1 MRTSFALL
9 EGSLD
14 EVEPWVEEML
24 AQTPTT
30 RARDNVSGALLQ
42 LFILRR
48 EQGRVSELEETIRK
62 AAVEFPWYP
71 MHRIALAILL
81 ATGGEHVEARQILG
95 DLSTNR
101 FGALHRDNF
110 WIPSLCLVAEL
121 AVELGEGSIAAMVY
135 ELLEP
140 YAGRN
145 AFTFAEGPL
154 GSVARY
160 LGLLADM
167 LGDPEAA
174 DQYLTAAESA
184 NRKMRARPWLAH
196 TLYDRAQLLIRRD
209 KPGDT
214 DLAASLLRECRTL
227 CAQVGLTALARKVE
241 APPVEAILPDTV
253 SAGSS
258 PIAIFRRQGEYFAI
272 SFEGRSFQIKDTKG
286 MRYLA
291 SLLAL
296 PGREIHV
303 LDMVAGVSGIHPTTR
318 GTAGFET
325 SSPAAGEDAG
335 PVLDRPAREAYAHRL
350 IDLEEEIAEAEAFGD
365 QGKAESGREEK
376 DFLVAELAAAVGLGG
391 RDRAAVSQSERA
403 RVNVTRAIRAAASK
417 IATHSPELGDHLLVT
432 IHTGT
437 FCVYRP
443 DPRSPISWQ
452 V

>member
-1 MRTSFALL
+1 
-9 EGSLD
+9 
-14 EVEPWVEEML
+14 ML

-48 EQGRVSELEETIRK
+48 EQGRLSELEDAIRR
-62 AAVEFPWYP
+62 AVVEFPWYP

-81 ATGGEHVEARQILG
+81 ATGGQHAEARQILG

-101 FGALHRDNF
+101 FAALHRDNF
-110 WIPSLCLVAEL
+110 WIPSLCLIAEL
-121 AVELGEGSIAAMVY
+121 AEELGERLIAAVLY

-160 LGLLADM
+160 LGLLAAM
-167 LGDPEAA
+167 LDDPEAA
-174 DQYLTAAESA
+174 DRHLDAAESA
-184 NRKMRARPWLAH
+184 NRKMGARPWLAH

-209 KPGDT
+209 GPGDP
-214 DLAASLLRECRTL
+214 DQAASLLEECRTL
-227 CAQVGLTALARKVE
+227 CAQVGLTALTQKLE
-241 APPVEAILPDTV
+241 ATPVEKTV
-253 SAGSS
+253 PNTTLAGSGS
-258 PIAIFRRQGEYFAI
+258 SAIFRREGEYFAV
-272 SFEGRSFQIKDTKG
+272 SFEGRSFQVKDMKG

-291 SLLAL
+291 SLLAS
-296 PGREIHV
+296 PGREMHV
-303 LDMVAGVSGIHPTTR
+303 LDMVAGVSGIDPTSR
-318 GTAGFET
+318 GTAGFDSHAE
-325 SSPAAGEDAG
+325 PAGEDAG
-335 PVLDRPAREAYAHRL
+335 PVLDRPARDAYARRL
-350 IDLEEEIAEAEAFGD
+350 TDLEEEIAEAEAFGD
-365 QGKAESGREEK
+365 RGKAESGREEK
-376 DFLVAELAAAVGLGG
+376 DFLVAELTAAVGLGG

-403 RVNVTRAIRAAASK
+403 RVNVTRAIRAASKK
-417 IATHSPELGDHLLVT
+417 IATHSPALGDHLLVT